1 MTKMRKDEL
10 TLKLARSAQLTP
22 AEAADRL
29 DDVVHDILKKLR
41 QGKEATMP
49 GLGKL
54 IPAANNTVRF
64 SGVRETKAPRRG
76 RR

>member
-1 MTKMRKDEL
+1 
-10 TLKLARSAQLTP
+10 LTP

-41 QGKEATMP
+41 HGKEAAMP

-54 IPAANNTVRF
+54 IPAADNTVRF
-64 SGVRETKAPRRG
+64 TGTPGAKASRRG
-76 RR
+76 RK